1 MGWIAANAR
10 MVLSLLAAVAGAD
23 VEVEVCAAEDRA
35 IEKPNKTKEKVRGTP
50 IIENSSIPQK
60 TATA

>member
-10 MVLSLLAAVAGAD
+10 KVLSSLAAVAGAD

-35 IEKPNKTKEKVRGTP
+35 IEKPSKTRERVRAKP

-60 TATA
+60 TAMG

>member
-1 MGWIAANAR
+1 MGWITANPR
-10 MVLSLLAAVAGAD
+10 KVLSSLAAVAGAD

-35 IEKPNKTKEKVRGTP
+35 IENPNKTRERVRAA

-60 TATA
+60 TGTG